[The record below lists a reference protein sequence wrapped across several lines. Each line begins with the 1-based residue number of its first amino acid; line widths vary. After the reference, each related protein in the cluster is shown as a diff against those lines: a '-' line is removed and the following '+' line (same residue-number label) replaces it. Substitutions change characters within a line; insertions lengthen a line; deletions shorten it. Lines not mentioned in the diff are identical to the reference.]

1 LTTATAN
8 AASGRL
14 RSERARQ
21 RRELRGASPQ
31 ELVRAIVHPTPELAS
46 YRLANLLGQGR
57 DNSLFRYFGPAR
69 RARTLR
75 RVNMAPNL
83 CLRDLSERRR
93 HELANAIL
101 AEAPRRWVNGD

>member
-21 RRELRGASPQ
+21 RRELRGAPPQ

-46 YRLANLLGQGR
+46 YRLSALFGHGLLIR
-57 DNSLFRYFGPAR
+57 HFGPAKLELATR
-69 RARTLR
+69 KAGCNSATRLR
-75 RVNMAPNL
+75 ELSEISR
-83 CLRDLSERRR
+83 RDLARAVYD
-93 HELANAIL
+93 L
-101 AEAPRRWVNGD
+101 APRKWKNP